1 MAEIIVYLY
10 WIFNDLD
17 FSQSGKLWMQMFKTD
32 RLYLEDLCNMIFL
45 SYFAL
50 CLTKIRLTCFQI
62 YFVIRNLQLILHWN
76 RRFKIRKKEN
86 CFFTMMLNSICD
98 WFLLS
103 ESHFGKEKF
112 IRMLIFFFF
121 GLLKKMKSFLLTQRL
136 KKFEF
141 ISSEIIDTNYF
152 TFITYIFFFLSI
164 KQRFWNLYQKK
175 SHGIVWKE
183 CYSNTDLGSYIYRF
197 PWRSLVDK
205 KKEKVFKK
213 RKKDHLKKKE
223 MFQSDI
229 LKLKM
234 VNLVCIYFFEL
245 LCFPN

>member
-1 MAEIIVYLY
+1 MLLY
-10 WIFNDLD
+10 NDVKFHLWLIFTFWISFW
-17 FSQSGKLWMQMFKTD
+17 Q
-32 RLYLEDLCNMIFL
+32 R
-45 SYFAL
+45 
-50 CLTKIRLTCFQI
+50 KI
-62 YFVIRNLQLILHWN
+62 YKNVN
-76 RRFKIRKKEN
+76 
-86 CFFTMMLNSICD
+86 
-98 WFLLS
+98 
-103 ESHFGKEKF
+103 
-112 IRMLIFFFF
+112 FFFF

-213 RKKDHLKKKE
+213 IKKDHLKKKKC
-223 MFQSDI
+223 F
-229 LKLKM
+229 
-234 VNLVCIYFFEL
+234 NLIYL
-245 LCFPN
+245 N